1 MFWNGFGHWKH
12 SSFSCG
18 LSDPVALLLSLYDVL
33 HYALSCVHILTNATL
48 DICFLHD
55 KEIHTFSR
63 KYAVL
68 NKAEFLALFEN
79 MGYWEKQG
87 IIMCRITWFKV

>member
-1 MFWNGFGHWKH
+1 MKMFGRWKH
-12 SSFSCG
+12 TSFSCG

-33 HYALSCVHILTNATL
+33 HYALSCVHILTSSSL

-55 KEIHTFSR
+55 KEINTFSS

-68 NKAEFLALFEN
+68 NKTEFLALFEN
-79 MGYWEKQG
+79 LG
-87 IIMCRITWFKV
+87 